1 MSRYV
6 KNEAFV
12 PDDEERDATSPAK
25 SVYSGFGS
33 GVSTSSRRESLSSG
47 AYDDFS
53 FAGSFID
60 HGTPPSPIGRVD
72 DDSVS
77 FTGSFFDNGTPSPV
91 GSFVDNGDASSVVFD
106 AEGSGPGLLN
116 NSFAQATAMARFSDF
131 ISDQSNLIEYL
142 QAAHDLLK
150 PEVITGGKLDGGLLY
165 RISSSNLRISPEDYK
180 SGSIFPKTDF
190 KITDSQISQL
200 SPVAI
205 KLAQEGFV
213 VKVGPSISRVYD
225 VQGNSLYEMI
235 QGLDLFENEE
245 QIYDVARIVI
255 DNLFKYIQKDSRIAS
270 KSPVDLELTDIE
282 NQALVKEYIKM
293 EEELVAARSEV
304 KALQDPALVEQSI
317 QIEEGLMAARS
328 EIKALQD
335 QVGALFEYLD
345 GLDPEVL
352 DRDASPSSSDRG
364 SPKSESPA
372 SSISSSPPI
381 DQVRSTSALSLDLS
395 DVTRVMSPHPLR
407 RSVTPSLGEGVAV
420 DDHHF
425 ATISPPASPL
435 PSYPA
440 SPPTIVDTLDTQQR
454 SITPATPEGAG
465 TFDFATVSSPSSPER
480 PRKAMPRPIPQIP
493 QIATPGRPLVDTVNT
508 RGQEVTL

>member
-91 GSFVDNGDASSVVFD
+91 GSFVDNGDASSMVFT
-106 AEGSGPGLLN
+106 AEDPGPGLLN

-131 ISDQSNLIEYL
+131 ISDQSDLIEYL
-142 QAAHDLLK
+142 VAAHDLLT
-150 PEVITGGKLDGGLLY
+150 PELITGGKLDGGLLY
-165 RISSSNLRISPEDYK
+165 RISSSNLSLSPEDYK
-180 SGSIFPKTDF
+180 SRSIFPKTDF

-200 SPVAI
+200 SPVAM

-213 VKVGPSISRVYD
+213 IKVGPSISRVYD

-395 DVTRVMSPHPLR
+395 DVARVMSPHPLR
-407 RSVTPSLGEGVAV
+407 RSVTPSLGVAV

-454 SITPATPEGAG
+454 SITPTTPEGAG